1 MKKTLA
7 ILMAVAML
15 GLLAVG
21 CGGDSGNGGASDPGA
36 GDSLFVGCLAPLT
49 GEVSAYGVTTKEG
62 KGRGSVG
69 WGRGKQHSY
78 SFKSSRSGCI
88 LKYTTRRLP
97 VSSRLAIKS
106 FKDSV
111 RALPMK

>member
-49 GEVSAYGVTTKEG
+49 GEVSAYGVTT
-62 KGRGSVG
+62 
-69 WGRGKQHSY
+69 
-78 SFKSSRSGCI
+78 
-88 LKYTTRRLP
+88 
-97 VSSRLAIKS
+97 
-106 FKDSV
+106 
-111 RALPMK
+111 